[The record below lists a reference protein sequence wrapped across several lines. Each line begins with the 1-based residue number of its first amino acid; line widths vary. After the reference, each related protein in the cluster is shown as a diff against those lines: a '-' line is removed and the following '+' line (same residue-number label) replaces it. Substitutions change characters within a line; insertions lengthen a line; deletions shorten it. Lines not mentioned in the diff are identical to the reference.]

1 MTDQKR
7 LKQISDSVRRHRQQ
21 RDRLEVYI
29 PRGWRERLR
38 AANQA
43 EGLTTSE
50 WIRNLVAERI
60 GAELES

>member
-1 MTDQKR
+1 MTDEKR

-29 PRGWRERLR
+29 PQGWRERLR